1 MSEHHDPLSGPP
13 GRVFLHYAIPSVLGL
28 GALSSATVVTAI
40 FMGNYVGVAALA
52 AVNLSM
58 PAVSL
63 LFAVAFMFAMGG
75 SVITGKLLGEGNPDA
90 ACDVFSKIMI
100 LAFGI
105 ALAIALPSL
114 LFIDHVVS
122 LLGANSE
129 TAGLLVSYLTILLC
143 IAPLTTTAYT
153 LYYFVMV
160 DGRPILACSSLV
172 VSSLVNVAMN
182 WLFVVKMELGIV
194 GAAFAMAGSY
204 LALLSVLI
212 PHFFGPLA
220 NLRLRWPTGSWKPIL
235 RAAVNGVSEFTNELS
250 VGVVTLLFNWT
261 LIKRFGTEGVAAF
274 TVVEYVMFVGIML
287 SYGFADAVQP
297 LISKN
302 LGARNIPRIYQ
313 FFRIGIITTLVIS
326 FAMSALLFFV
336 PEVLIGVFME
346 DSAETTMQIALGFA
360 HYFWP
365 APLMIGANVMLTVFF
380 TATDQPLPSAMI
392 AASRSLILPATFLL
406 VLPIWL
412 GDTGVFI
419 TLPAAEFVALSL
431 ALFLFFGR
439 AGKLSQ

>member
-1 MSEHHDPLSGPP
+1 MTESYDPLTGPP
-13 GRVFLHYAIPSVLGL
+13 GRVFLHYAIPSVIGL

-58 PAVSL
+58 PAISL

-75 SVITGKLLGEGNPDA
+75 SVITGKLLGEGDPAA
-90 ACDVFSKIMI
+90 ACDVFTKIML

-105 ALAIALPSL
+105 AVAVAIPSL
-114 LFIDHVVS
+114 VFIDQVVS
-122 LLGANSE
+122 LLGANEE
-129 TAGLLVSYLTILLC
+129 TAGLLVDYLTILLW
-143 IAPLTTTAYT
+143 IAPLTTSSYT
-153 LYYFVMV
+153 LYYFTMV

-172 VSSLVNVAMN
+172 VSSLVNVIMN
-182 WLFVVKMELGIV
+182 WLFVVNMELGIV
-194 GAAFAMAGSY
+194 GAAMAMACSY
-204 LALLSVLI
+204 LALLAVLVM
-212 PHFFGPLA
+212 HFIGPNA
-220 NLRLRWPTGSWKPIL
+220 NLRLQRPSGSWKPVG

-250 VGVVTLLFNWT
+250 VGIVTLMFNWT

-274 TVVEYVMFVGIML
+274 TVVEYVMFVGIMI

-313 FFRIGIITTLVIS
+313 FFRIGIVTTMALS
-326 FAMSALLFFV
+326 LAMSALLFFV
-336 PEVLIGVFME
+336 PELLIGVFME
-346 DSAETTMQIALGFA
+346 ESAETTMQIALGFA

-380 TATDQPLPSAMI
+380 TSTDQPLPSAII
-392 AASRSLILPATFLL
+392 AAARSLILPAAFLL
-406 VLPIWL
+406 LLPIWL

-419 TLPAAEFVALSL
+419 TLPAAEFVALCL
-431 ALFLFFGR
+431 ALFLFFGG
-439 AGKLSQ
+439 AGKLAQ

>member
-1 MSEHHDPLSGPP
+1 MSETFDPLADPP
-13 GRVFLHYAIPSVLGL
+13 GRVFLHYAIPSVIGL

-58 PAVSL
+58 PAISL

-75 SVITGKLLGEGNPDA
+75 SVITGKLLGEGNPQA
-90 ACDVFSKIMI
+90 ACDVFTKIML

-105 ALAIALPSL
+105 AVTLAIPSL
-114 LFIDHVVS
+114 VFIDQVVS
-122 LLGANSE
+122 LLGANPE
-129 TAGLLVSYLTILLC
+129 TAGLLVEYLTILLWV
-143 IAPLTTTAYT
+143 APLTTTAYT

-160 DGRPILACSSLV
+160 DGRPILACCSLV
-172 VSSLVNVAMN
+172 VSSLVNVFMN
-182 WLFVVKMELGIV
+182 WLFVVNLEMGIV
-194 GAAFAMAGSY
+194 GAAMAMACSY
-204 LALLSVLI
+204 VALLSVLI
-212 PHFFGPLA
+212 PHFFSPKA
-220 NLRLRWPTGSWKPIL
+220 NLRLRWPSGSWKPIG

-250 VGVVTLLFNWT
+250 VGVVTLMFNWI
-261 LIKRFGTEGVAAF
+261 LIRRFGTEGVAAF

-313 FFRIGIITTLVIS
+313 FFRIGIATTMVIS
-326 FAMSALLFFV
+326 LGMSALLFFV

-346 DSAETTMQIALGFA
+346 ESAETTMEIALGFA
-360 HYFWP
+360 YYFWP
-365 APLMIGANVMLTVFF
+365 APLMIGANIMLTVFF
-380 TATDQPLPSAMI
+380 TSTDQPLPSAMV
-392 AASRSLILPATFLL
+392 AASRSLILPASFLL
-406 VLPIWL
+406 LLPMWL
-412 GDTGVFI
+412 GDTGVFV
-419 TLPAAEFVALSL
+419 TLPAAEFVALCL

>member
-1 MSEHHDPLSGPP
+1 MPERYDPLIGPP

-75 SVITGKLLGEGNPDA
+75 SVITGKLLGEAKPVA
-90 ACDVFSKIMI
+90 ACDVFSKIML

-105 ALAIALPSL
+105 AIAVSIPCLI
-114 LFIDHVVS
+114 FIERVVS
-122 LLGANSE
+122 LLGANPE
-129 TAGLLVSYLTILLC
+129 TAELLIDYLTVLLW

-160 DGRPILACSSLV
+160 DGRPVLACGSLV

-182 WLFVVKMELGIV
+182 WLFVVKIELGIV
-194 GAAFAMAGSY
+194 GAAMAMACSY
-204 LALLSVLI
+204 VALLSALV
-212 PHFFGPLA
+212 PHFFGQKA
-220 NLRLRWPTGSWKPIL
+220 SLRFRWPRGSWKPIG
-235 RAAVNGVSEFTNELS
+235 RAAVNGLSEFTNELS
-250 VGVVTLLFNWT
+250 VGVVTLMFNWT

-274 TVVEYVMFVGIML
+274 TIVEYVMFVGIML

-313 FFRIGIITTLVIS
+313 FFRIGMATTLAIS
-326 FAMSALLFFV
+326 CAMSALLFFV
-336 PEVLIGVFME
+336 PEMLIGMFMQE
-346 DSAETTMQIALGFA
+346 SAKTTLQIALGFA

-392 AASRSLILPATFLL
+392 AASRSLVLPATFLL
-406 VLPIWL
+406 LLPMWL

-419 TLPAAEFVALSL
+419 TLPAAELVALSL
-431 ALFLFFGR
+431 ALLLFFGR
-439 AGKLSQ
+439 AGKLPQ

>member
-1 MSEHHDPLSGPP
+1 MPEQYDPLAGPP
-13 GRVFLHYAIPSVLGL
+13 GRVFLHYALPSVIGL

-58 PAVSL
+58 PAISL

-75 SVITGKLLGEGNPDA
+75 SVITGKLLGEGNTAA
-90 ACDVFSKIMI
+90 ACDVFTKIMM

-105 ALAIALPSL
+105 AVALAIPSL
-114 LFIDHVVS
+114 VFIDQVVS
-122 LLGANSE
+122 LLGANTE
-129 TAGLLVSYLTILLC
+129 TAGLLVDYLTVLLS

-160 DGRPILACSSLV
+160 DGRPVLACGSLV
-172 VSSLVNVAMN
+172 ASSLVNVIMN
-182 WLFVVKMELGIV
+182 WLFVVNMELGIV
-194 GAAFAMAGSY
+194 GAAMAMACSY

-212 PHFFGPLA
+212 PHFFGSKA
-220 NLRLRWPTGSWKPIL
+220 NLRLRWPSGSWKPIG
-235 RAAVNGVSEFTNELS
+235 RAAINGISEFTNELS
-250 VGVVTLLFNWT
+250 VGIVTLMFNWI
-261 LIKRFGTEGVAAF
+261 LIRRFGTEGVAAF

-287 SYGFADAVQP
+287 SYGFADAIQP

-313 FFRIGIITTLVIS
+313 FFRIGIITTMVLS
-326 FAMSALLFFV
+326 LAMSALLFFV

-346 DSAETTMQIALGFA
+346 ESAATTMEIALGFA
-360 HYFWP
+360 YYFWP
-365 APLMIGANVMLTVFF
+365 APLMIGANIMLTVFF
-380 TATDQPLPSAMI
+380 TSTDQPLPSAMI
-392 AASRSLILPATFLL
+392 AASRSLLLPAGFLL
-406 VLPIWL
+406 LLPIYL

-419 TLPAAEFVALSL
+419 TLPAAEFVALCL
-431 ALFLFFGR
+431 ALYLFFSGP
-439 AGKLSQ
+439 GKLSQ

>member
-1 MSEHHDPLSGPP
+1 MSDTYDPLAGPP
-13 GRVFLHYAIPSVLGL
+13 GRVFLHYAVPSVIGL

-58 PAVSL
+58 PAISL

-75 SVITGKLLGEGNPDA
+75 SVITGKLLGEGNPEA
-90 ACDVFSKIMI
+90 ACDVFTKIML

-105 ALAIALPSL
+105 AVALAIPSL
-114 LFIDHVVS
+114 VFIDQVVG
-122 LLGANSE
+122 LLGANPE
-129 TAGLLVSYLTILLC
+129 TADLLVNYLTILLC
-143 IAPLTTTAYT
+143 VAPLTTTAYT

-160 DGRPILACSSLV
+160 DGRPILACCSLV
-172 VSSLVNVAMN
+172 ASSLVNVFMN
-182 WLFVVKMELGIV
+182 WLFVVKLEMGIV
-194 GAAFAMAGSY
+194 GAAMAMACSY
-204 LALLSVLI
+204 VALLSVLI
-212 PHFFGPLA
+212 PHFFSARA
-220 NLRLRWPTGSWKPIL
+220 NLRLRWPSGSWKPIG

-250 VGVVTLLFNWT
+250 VGVVTLMFNWT

-313 FFRIGIITTLVIS
+313 FFRIGIATTMAIS
-326 FAMSALLFFV
+326 LGMSALLFFV
-336 PEVLIGVFME
+336 PEVLIGVFMQE
-346 DSAETTMQIALGFA
+346 SAATTMEIALGFA
-360 HYFWP
+360 YYFWP
-365 APLMIGANVMLTVFF
+365 APLMIGANIMLTVFF
-380 TATDQPLPSAMI
+380 TSTDQPLPSAMI
-392 AASRSLILPATFLL
+392 AASRSLILPASFLL
-406 VLPIWL
+406 LLPMWL

-419 TLPAAEFVALSL
+419 TLPAAEFVALCL
-431 ALFLFFGR
+431 ALFLFFGG